1 MAAARACASVS
12 VNARKGHSGR
22 RPICAIARCVAVRVE
37 VDAAAMKHLPYVKL
51 YPGMPV
57 DVSIVTGERT
67 MLAYIVQPLVD
78 SFAHAFREE

>member
-1 MAAARACASVS
+1 MTQVP
-12 VNARKGHSGR
+12 N
-22 RPICAIARCVAVRVE
+22 
-37 VDAAAMKHLPYVKL
+37 VKL

-67 MLAYIVQPLVD
+67 LLAYMVQPLVD